1 MAKAT
6 GLSAQYCSLIR
17 RGLTVP
23 HPWHWEHFKR
33 AKTCLNGRVET
44 MTELIRL
51 DDIEEFQ
58 SVRRMSRFAI
68 NDQVLAGIRSLN
80 ETTQIEPFLR
90 TILPDPTE
98 TAHGS
103 TEIADILTTHVTYG
117 GRARHA
123 AFVNKGKSTK
133 KVTTRNVGSQLLEL
147 RQMTGLD
154 LMVLLAVGDIQD
166 DIKRDLMQLAHDAG
180 SDYMLVDAI
189 DIARLF
195 GAYQKVCPQDGIPF
209 ADGVC
214 PQCGKSADE
223 PLKLTIDVFEKP
235 IYEHLSLSDVS
246 TGVAKRYSADILT
259 DHHYHRGILREVI
272 KEAIWE
278 LRRSDYYRSAF
289 TESHFGQ
296 QEAVCVFLFVYG
308 DRRDKQVHN
317 RICRAQWINP
327 ELPEEF
333 RPMSWTGQGRLGDIV
348 IDWNDS
354 YDSMRTLFERS
365 TKQEWIRKVEA
376 ILPEVHDLVIA
387 ASTAF
392 DARRDGKISDDDFEQ
407 MMTAWESTALALSRG
422 AENEKVP
429 PVECND
435 ASQAFL
441 QLATTAHNIFVPFAS
456 WGRVKRD
463 WRYKEWHL
471 RTYLADYQTQLQ
483 SFQHEWQKVR

>member
-1 MAKAT
+1 
-6 GLSAQYCSLIR
+6 
-17 RGLTVP
+17 
-23 HPWHWEHFKR
+23 
-33 AKTCLNGRVET
+33 
-44 MTELIRL
+44 MTELIRIE
-51 DDIEEFQ
+51 DIEEFHL
-58 SVRRMSRFAI
+58 VLRIPRVAI
-68 NDQVLAGIRSLN
+68 TNQVLVGIRGLD
-80 ETTQIEPFLR
+80 ETTQVEPFLR
-90 TILPDPTE
+90 SILPDPTE

-133 KVTTRNVGSQLLEL
+133 KVTTKKVGYQLLEL
-147 RQMTGLD
+147 RQMTGLH

-166 DIKRDLMQLAHDAG
+166 DVKRDLMRLSHDAN

-189 DIARLF
+189 DIARLLI
-195 GAYQKVCPQDGIPF
+195 AYQKVCPKDGTPF
-209 ADGVC
+209 AEGVC
-214 PQCGKSADE
+214 PECSKSAEE
-223 PLKLTIDVFEKP
+223 PLILTIDVFEKP
-235 IYEHLSLSDVS
+235 SYEHLDLSDVS

-259 DHHYHRGILREVI
+259 DRHYTKGTLREVI

-278 LRRSDYYRSAF
+278 LRRSDYYRS
-289 TESHFGQ
+289 TITQSYFGQ
-296 QEAVCVFLFVYG
+296 QEADCVSLFVYG
-308 DRRDKQVHN
+308 DRQDKQINN
-317 RICRAQWINP
+317 RICRAQWISP
-327 ELPEEF
+327 ELPEKF
-333 RPMSWTGQGRLGDIV
+333 RPMAWSGQERLGDIV

-354 YDSMRTLFERS
+354 YDSMRALFERS
-365 TKQEWIRKVEA
+365 TKQEWIRKVETV
-376 ILPEVHDLVIA
+376 LPKIHDLVIQ

-392 DARRDGKISDDDFEQ
+392 DARRAGKISDDDFEQ
-407 MMTAWESTALALSRG
+407 MMTAWEATARALSRG

-435 ASQAFL
+435 AREAFL